1 MKKIILIV
9 AGCLATILT
18 FVILLKCVDHE
29 KHLPT
34 KPNNP
39 LITTPKPSTPPI
51 SPIKNEPKWS
61 IYPPTHNIHN
71 LGKIL
76 SDVES
81 HMDYSKIPTLGNGI
95 YQNNDRVTWTH
106 ETTHGINGVLRNLYG
121 YAQNSECL
129 YCLDSKFVMI
139 QEPKIAKNIAQAYV
153 PPSLQQTVFNT
164 LQRNYNALYV
174 LDEWISYTNGSEAK
188 LDLNLTTRGGTVQY
202 MTNHIVYTLATA
214 MTIQEH
220 DPDYNDTQLKAFVKW
235 NIERNFKI
243 LNQDQSGEG
252 RAYLETFRTSE
263 DAATLRAFSQEWLGQ
278 DFTKKYFK
286 F

>member
-1 MKKIILIV
+1 M

-18 FVILLKCVDHE
+18 FVILLKCVDHK

-39 LITTPKPSTPPI
+39 LITAPTPSLPLITPT
-51 SPIKNEPKWS
+51 KTEPKWS
-61 IYPPTHNIHN
+61 TYPPTHNINN

-81 HMDYSKIPTLGNGI
+81 HMDYSKIPFGNGI
-95 YQNNDRVTWTH
+95 YRDKDHVTWTH

-129 YCLDSKFVMI
+129 YSLDSKFVMI
-139 QEPKIAKNIAQAYV
+139 QEPKIAKNIAQYYV
-153 PPSLQQTVFNT
+153 PRSLRGKSQTVFGT
-164 LQRNYNALYV
+164 LLRGYNVLYV
-174 LDEWISYTNGSEAK
+174 LDEWVCYTNGSEVK
-188 LDLNLTTRGGTVQY
+188 LDLNLTTRGATVQY
-202 MTNHIVYTLATA
+202 MTKHMIYALATA
-214 MTIQEH
+214 MVIEER
-220 DPDYNDTQLKAFVKW
+220 DPNYNDTQLKAFVKW

-243 LNQDQSGEG
+243 LNKDQSGEG
-252 RAYLETFRTSE
+252 RTYLETFRTSG
-263 DAATLRAFSQEWLGQ
+263 DAANLRTFSQQWLGQ

>member
-1 MKKIILIV
+1 M
-9 AGCLATILT
+9 AGCLAAILT
-18 FVILLKCVDHE
+18 FVILLRCVNHE
-29 KHLPT
+29 KPLPT
-34 KPNNP
+34 KPVNP
-39 LITTPKPSTPPI
+39 LITIPKPSTPPI
-51 SPIKNEPKWS
+51 TLTKTEPQWS
-61 IYPPTHNIHN
+61 IYPPTRNIQN

-81 HMDYSKIPTLGNGI
+81 HMDYSKIPFGNGI
-95 YQNNDRVTWTH
+95 YRNNDSVTWTH

-129 YCLDSKFVMI
+129 YCLDSKFVII
-139 QEPKIAKNIAQAYV
+139 QEPKIIKNIAKNHV
-153 PPSLQQTVFNT
+153 PASLQQTVFDT

-174 LDEWISYTNGSEAK
+174 LDEWVCYTNGSETK

-202 MTNHIVYTLATA
+202 MTNHIVYTLATV
-214 MTIQEH
+214 MTIHEH
-220 DPDYNDTQLKAFVKW
+220 DPNYDDTQLKAFVKW

-243 LNQDQSGEG
+243 LNKDQSGEG

-263 DAATLRAFSQEWLGQ
+263 DAAVLRTFTQNWLGQ